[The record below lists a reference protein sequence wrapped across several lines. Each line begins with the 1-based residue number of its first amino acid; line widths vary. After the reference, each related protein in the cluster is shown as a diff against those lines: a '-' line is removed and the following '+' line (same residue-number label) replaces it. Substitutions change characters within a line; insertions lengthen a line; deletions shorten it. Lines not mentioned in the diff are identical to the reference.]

1 MRARL
6 RALAEAR
13 ETVRQR
19 IAAARETDEDL
30 GQFTT
35 GRDGAGVSQP
45 VRSAAD
51 WSWRFLVIV
60 GAITV
65 LGYVVLRLK
74 LIIFPVVVA
83 LLLSALLSPIV
94 NRLRRLGLHRALATM
109 IVFIGGLAIV
119 AGVFT
124 ALVTLLTNQ
133 FGELSDNVSD
143 GVDQIR
149 DWLIKGPFHLT
160 DSQIDNF
167 GKEISDWV
175 SSNRGVLAGG
185 AVATATV
192 AIEVLGA
199 MLLTLFTTYFF
210 LYDGARVWRW
220 CAKLFP
226 RRAEASVLEAGQR
239 AWVVLVSYVR
249 ATLIIAAVDGV
260 GIGIL
265 VAVLGVP
272 LAAPLGVLVFFG
284 AFVPIVG
291 ATVSG
296 AVAVLVAL
304 VAKGVVAALVVLA
317 GVIAIQQLEGHILQ
331 PLIMGRFVRIHPLA
345 VVLAVAVGGVVA
357 GIPGTVIA
365 VPFAAVLK
373 TVVSYYATR
382 YRERVDAE
390 TGSAEGV
397 AAAGEVGGVATDA
410 PVGDGTRLSELPAA
424 PAVEPP

>member
-19 IAAARETDEDL
+19 IAAAREEVDDPDRES
-30 GQFTT
+30 GYH
-35 GRDGAGVSQP
+35 DGSAVSRP
-45 VRSAAD
+45 VRTAAD
-51 WSWRFLVIV
+51 WSWRFLVVV
-60 GAITV
+60 GAIMV
-65 LGYVVLRLK
+65 VGYVVLQLK
-74 LIIFPVVVA
+74 LIVFPVVVA

-94 NRLRRLGLHRALATM
+94 DRLRRLGLHRALATV
-109 IVFIGGLAIV
+109 IVFIGGLAVV
-119 AGVFT
+119 AGVFI

-167 GKEISDWV
+167 GKELSDWV

-192 AIEVLGA
+192 AIELLGA

-220 CAKLFP
+220 CARLFP
-226 RRAEASVLEAGQR
+226 RRAEASVLEAGRR
-239 AWVVLVSYVR
+239 AWIVLVSYVR
-249 ATLIIAAVDGV
+249 ATLIIAAVDGI
-260 GIGIL
+260 GIGVL

-291 ATVSG
+291 ATVTG
-296 AVAVLVAL
+296 TVAVLVAL
-304 VAKGVVAALVVLA
+304 VAKGFVAAVVVMI

-373 TVVSYYATR
+373 TVMTYFASR
-382 YRERVDAE
+382 YREESDDP
-390 TGSAEGV
+390 
-397 AAAGEVGGVATDA
+397 AAVGPPGPDDQPPTD
-410 PVGDGTRLSELPAA
+410 DSTRLGDLPPA
-424 PAVEPP
+424 PAVLDPPPTP